1 MRTVAYRTNSG
12 VDRQSIKS
20 KYLTAFWFPLERVLN
35 VFQTFRS
42 LDSALPPPC
51 ALLSFYQFSDNIYI
65 GEGDELTSCVDSG
78 PEEKSQ
84 NLGSESPVIEEME
97 ENPIFFPFFF
107 FFLLLRSHFLSWNIK
122 DAERVGPTFFFVNK
136 TTNRRDISRTHE
148 INCLHFLFLLQS
160 SPFSENLRERSLSSL
175 IMLFSH

>member
-97 ENPIFFPFFF
+97 ENSIFFLFSFFF
-107 FFLLLRSHFLSWNIK
+107 FCSFDLISYRGTLKMQNGSAR
-122 DAERVGPTFFFVNK
+122 RFFFF
-136 TTNRRDISRTHE
+136 E
-148 INCLHFLFLLQS
+148 
-160 SPFSENLRERSLSSL
+160 
-175 IMLFSH
+175 